1 MPNFLRE
8 DQMSFVRGRL
18 TYWRSAIYVA
28 IAHLYLT
35 RTAEAVL
42 RSL

>member
-1 MPNFLRE
+1 
-8 DQMSFVRGRL
+8 MSFVHRKL
-18 TYWRSAIYVA
+18 SYWRSAVYVG

-35 RTAEAVL
+35 RTAELVL

>member
-1 MPNFLRE
+1 
-8 DQMSFVRGRL
+8 MSDRFN
-18 TYWRSAIYVA
+18 YWRSAVYVA

-35 RTAEAVL
+35 RAAEALL